1 MAHSVLLSGTVVPGM
16 NEESII
22 RWMRL
27 IFDIL
32 DKNNDEVLEKEELAT
47 ASLDLKNVNDILNFS
62 FESLDFGEI
71 PIEVFRNC
79 IQIINEGGNITTRF
93 SCDDST
99 SGLGSNDYGNF
110 PGNNDYGNYPGSN
123 DYGFFPESN
132 DYGNISGSLDYEVVP
147 EDASRM
153 SIPPTDQ
160 DPDRYVFIDDIFHLL
175 DQNDDNLI
183 SADDIKQIA
192 QSIVPLYFALLDSN
206 DDETLSI
213 EDIKQAI
220 QWEDVNNILALFDNK
235 QMDLNRYLIPWG
247 LDVNIDGEMNNLDFY
262 MFSQSGFHFTG
273 IFSGIPHMSKLLDQN
288 QDGIYKSSRLRQF
301 IEKVW
306 EILDTNKDQNFSIE
320 DGYLLLENVFGV
332 EELKVNVL
340 KEYLDSVRDFIKAS
354 FRTFMKDCLFNRIDA
369 NANDEIN
376 FEELMNAYLNT
387 ANTPADLSCMGDARF
402 PAMPS
407 ALFEEDY
414 FPTSHYLNPEF
425 TPWMSRMTA
434 FTLASLDSAAFYEDI
449 SE

>member
-1 MAHSVLLSGTVVPGM
+1 MALLILLSGTEVPGM

-27 IFDIL
+27 IFAIL
-32 DKNNDEVLEKEELAT
+32 DKNNDEVLEKEEFVS
-47 ASLDLKNVNDILNFS
+47 ASLDLNNVNDILNFT

-99 SGLGSNDYGNF
+99 GELESNDYGNF
-110 PGNNDYGNYPGSN
+110 HENEDYGNFHGSN
-123 DYGFFPESN
+123 DYGFVHGSN
-132 DYGNISGSLDYEVVP
+132 DYGNISESISDDPNEVF
-147 EDASRM
+147 RM
-153 SIPPTDQ
+153 SIPPTDEV
-160 DPDRYVFIDDIFHLL
+160 PDRYVLIDDIFHLL

-192 QSIVPLYFALLDSN
+192 QIIVPLYFALLDSN

-247 LDVNIDGEMNNLDFY
+247 LDVNFDGQMNNLDFY
-262 MFSQSGFHFTG
+262 MFSQSGFYFTG

-306 EILDTNKDQNFSIE
+306 EILDANKDQNVSIE
-320 DGYLLLENVFGV
+320 DGYLLLENKFAV
-332 EELKVNVL
+332 EEANVNVL
-340 KEYLDSVRDFIKAS
+340 KEYLDSVRNFIKAS
-354 FRTFMKDCLFNRIDA
+354 FRKFVTDCLFNRIDG
-369 NANDEIN
+369 NSNDEIT

-402 PAMPS
+402 PDMPS
-407 ALFEEDY
+407 ALFEENY
-414 FPTSHYLNPEF
+414 FPTSHYLDPEF

-434 FTLASLDSAAFYEDI
+434 FSLASLDSAAFYEDI